1 MRNVYR
7 EGMLKTSW
15 MPAVSVLGAALLL
28 SSCAAGVP
36 VADDADAEVG
46 PQEDQSASSSGES
59 AETVAGTVDSKV
71 DDEGIDASDASAP
84 RTQDD
89 DAVLRGGQQIIGGS
103 DGVEFF
109 YISPEEDDGVEVVH
123 LYCDDDEALAA
134 KAEHNDGAQPAGWP
148 QEWDG
153 SGAMPD
159 PLCHPDYLQI
169 DEWEHLESHSAC
181 WEGIETS
188 TLVRSGLSQ
197 EEVDEDLWR
206 QSQARADWAPNPPG
220 GTCAEQW
227 AQHDGGDP
235 EDYADRGNA
244 NDG

>member
-1 MRNVYR
+1 
-7 EGMLKTSW
+7 
-15 MPAVSVLGAALLL
+15 MPDRRWIPVFSTVGAALLL
-28 SSCAAGVP
+28 SSCAADVP
-36 VADDADAEVG
+36 AENDPADDVAAAEE
-46 PQEDQSASSSGES
+46 PASSSSET
-59 AETVAGTVDSKV
+59 AELAADTS
-71 DDEGIDASDASAP
+71 DEDAPAESDAAGP
-84 RTQDD
+84 GTA
-89 DAVLRGGQQIIGGS
+89 DAAEGDAEHDAEQHPGGRQLIGGP

-109 YISPEEDDGVEVVH
+109 YISPEEDDGSEVFH
-123 LYCDDDEALAA
+123 LHCNDDEALAA
-134 KAEHNDGAQPAGWP
+134 KAAHNDGAQPAGWP
-148 QEWDG
+148 QDWDG

-169 DEWEHLESHSAC
+169 DEWEHLESHFAC

-188 TLVRSGLSQ
+188 TLVRGGQSQ
-197 EEVDEDLWR
+197 EEVDQNLWQ
-206 QSQARADWAPNPPG
+206 QSQARADWEPNPPG